1 MTRRGSG
8 GHNERDEGTGHEAV
22 APPPRARA
30 AMVSVAA
37 AGSTAAAVAAAWI
50 MIGPTGFVF
59 AWIAHF
65 VLMAGVSVAL
75 DARSRPLEHP
85 WFRVRRWEVPLYG
98 RLGARLYGRALDAVG
113 WNRVVERGRGF
124 DGTRAGLTGL
134 DQHTRSSEAGHLL
147 CLVVASVLAAAAVSM
162 GSWAGALW
170 LVGLGVLLHV
180 YPVML
185 QRLLRVRIQVL
196 AGRTQSTS

>member
-1 MTRRGSG
+1 MMRWGSG
-8 GHNERDEGTGHEAV
+8 GKSGWDEGAAREAV
-22 APPPRARA
+22 APSSRVRGAG
-30 AMVSVAA
+30 VSAA
-37 AGSTAAAVAAAWI
+37 AAVCTAAAVAAAW
-50 MIGPTGFVF
+50 MMVGPTGFAF

-75 DARSRPLEHP
+75 DARSGPLEHP
-85 WFRVRRWEVPLYG
+85 WFRVRSWEAPLYG
-98 RLGARLYGRALDAVG
+98 RIGACLYGRALDAIG

-124 DGTRAGLTGL
+124 DGTRAGLAGL
-134 DQHTRSSEAGHLL
+134 DRHTRSSEAGHLL
-147 CLVVASVLAAAAVSM
+147 CLVVASALAVAAVLA

-170 LVGLGVLLHV
+170 LLGLGAVLHV

-196 AGRTQSTS
+196 SGRAS